1 MGSLKW
7 WFTRGFR
14 VGLGTRNVLLYGAL
28 LFAYCYVGLFRL
40 LRVLLVPFGTD
51 PYYEQFWYGG
61 TAAHLVPAF
70 LACLA
75 VGWMS
80 GWRKSLF
87 HGIGMGATT
96 VAAYA
101 LIDVFEQ
108 PETYAEAITL
118 RTAPLF
124 LLVLTTFYLSGTL
137 AGCLL
142 RFVWAKITK
151 STAASA
157 TTR

>member
-7 WFTRGFR
+7 WSTRGVR

-40 LRVLLVPFGTD
+40 LLVLLVPFGTE

-80 GWRKSLF
+80 GWRKSLL
-87 HGIGMGATT
+87 HGVGMGAVT

-101 LIDVFEQ
+101 LIDLVEY
-108 PETYAEAITL
+108 PGTHAEPITWK
-118 RTAPLF
+118 TGPFFF
-124 LLVLTTFYLSGTL
+124 LALSLFYLGGTVT
-137 AGCLL
+137 GSLL
-142 RFVWAKITK
+142 HVAWTK
-151 STAASA
+151 LRRKASPSTS
-157 TTR
+157 TR